1 MENKRSTG
9 KGLPSKFSKKAPRV
23 AKSSN
28 GAKALKGTKDLN
40 AKSEDRPYK
49 KSVGTRNRKNAQM
62 LYIGN
67 LNYKI
72 NEKDLVGIFGKF
84 GKVGKVNLVIDYK
97 SKKSKGIAFVEMFDK
112 EAISKAIAQLDGK
125 AIDGRVA
132 KVSIAVEQKKKPFA
146 GQYR

>member
-1 MENKRSTG
+1 MENKRNTG
-9 KGLPSKFSKKAPRV
+9 KGLPSKFSKTAPRV
-23 AKSSN
+23 TKN
-28 GAKALKGTKDLN
+28 TKDSKAN
-40 AKSEDRPYK
+40 KDSNSKSEDRPYK
-49 KSVGTRNRKNAQM
+49 KPMGARNRKNAQM

-72 NEKDLVGIFGKF
+72 SEKDLVGIFGKF

-112 EAISKAIAQLDGK
+112 EAVSKAIAQLDGK